1 MIEQCDDEGESGTRH
16 AEADLPMRTWKV
28 ERNTARRP
36 SARRRGLRRFGLRWW
51 RQWRRLVEYVLR
63 KDGVDQAQESEFQ
76 EIDAAWAAA
85 LVDDAARGR
94 VDRTPAEEGAR
105 IV

>member
-1 MIEQCDDEGESGTRH
+1 MTSR
-16 AEADLPMRTWKV
+16 AKR
-28 ERNTARRP
+28 
-36 SARRRGLRRFGLRWW
+36 RRFGLRWW
-51 RQWRRLVEYVLR
+51 RQWWRLVQYVLR